1 MLRMLLLTATLL
13 VALVSANFPA
23 FSGLVKQAGYVAEKH
38 DVYTDDGWRLSMIRI
53 YKNGIFD
60 QEPAL

>member
-60 QEPAL
+60 